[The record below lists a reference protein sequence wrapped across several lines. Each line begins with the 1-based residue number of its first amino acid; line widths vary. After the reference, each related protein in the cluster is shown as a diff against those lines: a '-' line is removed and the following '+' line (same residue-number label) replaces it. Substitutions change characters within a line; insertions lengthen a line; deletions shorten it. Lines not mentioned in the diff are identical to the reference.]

1 MKVILLENVK
11 SLGKKGDI
19 VEVSTGYARNMLLP
33 KKLGVEATPAN
44 MNSLKLQNAHQEKV
58 AQETLDAAR
67 AFKEK
72 IDPCSVTIP
81 IKAGENGKVFG
92 SVAAQNIAEAA
103 KEQLGFD
110 IDKKKIQL
118 GGPIRE
124 LGEQNVAIKL
134 HPQVTATLKVIVTAE

>member
-1 MKVILLENVK
+1 M
-11 SLGKKGDI
+11 
-19 VEVSTGYARNMLLP
+19 
-33 KKLGVEATPAN
+33 
-44 MNSLKLQNAHQEKV
+44 EKV
-58 AQETLDAAR
+58 AQETLDAAK

-118 GGPIRE
+118 PPLPCYTAFHAE
-124 LGEQNVAIKL
+124 LFVIPDKL
-134 HPQVTATLKVIVTAE
+134 YIIPFKRPA